1 MLIQVYA
8 PTSAST
14 EEELEEFYETLQKEI
29 DSKKRQDILII
40 SRDFNAKVGR
50 KRNKEENGT
59 VGNAGLGERNE
70 RGEILSAVQLEK
82 GTTEWFLVTK
92 GVRQG
97 CILSPHLF
105 SLYAE
110 GIMREVEYDPRSG
123 EYDEPRMQAL
133 SIRDLRYADD
143 TALLATTTLGLKIL

>member
-1 MLIQVYA
+1 MGQAKNITLIQVYA

-40 SRDFNAKVGR
+40 AGDFNAKVGR

-70 RGEILSAVQLEK
+70 RAETFVDFALANQLAIKNTMFQKHPRRLYTWTSPGGNTKNQIDYTLIEK
-82 GTTEWFLVTK
+82 RWTITMQDITTK
-92 GVRQG
+92 
-97 CILSPHLF
+97 PN
-105 SLYAE
+105 
-110 GIMREVEYDPRSG
+110 
-123 EYDEPRMQAL
+123 
-133 SIRDLRYADD
+133 ADCD
-143 TALLATTTLGLKIL
+143 TDTNFW